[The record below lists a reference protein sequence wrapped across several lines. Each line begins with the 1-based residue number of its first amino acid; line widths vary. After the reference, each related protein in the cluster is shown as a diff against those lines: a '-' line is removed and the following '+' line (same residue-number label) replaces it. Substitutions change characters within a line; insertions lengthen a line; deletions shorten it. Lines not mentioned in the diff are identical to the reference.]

1 MLRHRL
7 GHTDF
12 DYEIEQ
18 TQENT
23 CCFLIVCIDF
33 DLNLYNPAGC
43 PGYLGHRAA
52 PPLLYLY
59 GQPGPGGRRQCTVAG
74 DYTVS
79 FTLSGMQ
86 SFAVMQYTMSYDA
99 AVLTVNG
106 HSDLLSDSLPDQLR
120 GLGAAGVLV
129 QNGTINFGFIT
140 RVDQTATTTAIDA
153 AGQLLLKL
161 QVTVT
166 TEAPVDFAKIVT
178 LDTDP
183 NQTFIEAD
191 YADYADYGTADQ
203 DCYALVTA
211 FDGYAATLYPM
222 TADLSPATG
231 HAVTGK
237 VLALANTSGKVAG
250 SAFTVIGCDVLINGE
265 VVATTG
271 ADGVFTIPSL
281 AAGTYTATLSYAYGY
296 DRDIK
301 ITVADTDVDLGTYG
315 MVVCNFKKDATV
327 DASDF
332 SAYKRATG
340 KSSSDDAYNAACD
353 FNHDGNIDATDY
365 SIYKAFT
372 GKNLNNDIYANA

>member
-1 MLRHRL
+1 MLRRRL
-7 GHTDF
+7 GYTDY

-18 TQENT
+18 TEENT

-33 DLNLYNPAGC
+33 DLNLYNPLAAQGT
-43 PGYLGHRAA
+43 LGTEKPHLSCTFTDSEGKAA
-52 PPLLYLY
+52 DGNALS
-59 GQPGPGGRRQCTVAG
+59 AG

-106 HSDLLSDSLPDQLR
+106 HSDLLSDSKPDQLR

-161 QVTVT
+161 QVTVA

-211 FDGYAATLYPM
+211 FDGYNATLYPM

-231 HAVTGK
+231 MPLPAGCWRWPIPAARSPAVH
-237 VLALANTSGKVAG
+237 LPS
-250 SAFTVIGCDVLINGE
+250 S
-265 VVATTG
+265 VV
-271 ADGVFTIPSL
+271 
-281 AAGTYTATLSYAYGY
+281 
-296 DRDIK
+296 
-301 ITVADTDVDLGTYG
+301 
-315 MVVCNFKKDATV
+315 MC
-327 DASDF
+327 
-332 SAYKRATG
+332 
-340 KSSSDDAYNAACD
+340 
-353 FNHDGNIDATDY
+353 
-365 SIYKAFT
+365 
-372 GKNLNNDIYANA
+372 

>member
-1 MLRHRL
+1 MKLNKLKRTLAAFLSFVLILTLTSISPLAAQGTL
-7 GHTDF
+7 GTEQPHLSCTFTDS
-12 DYEIEQ
+12 E
-18 TQENT
+18 
-23 CCFLIVCIDF
+23 
-33 DLNLYNPAGC
+33 G
-43 PGYLGHRAA
+43 RAVDGNA
-52 PPLLYLY
+52 LS
-59 GQPGPGGRRQCTVAG
+59 AG

-166 TEAPVDFAKIVT
+166 TDAPVDFAKIVT

-211 FDGYAATLYPM
+211 FDGYTATLYPM

-250 SAFTVIGCDVLINGE
+250 SAFTDRKS
-265 VVATTG
+265 VV
-271 ADGVFTIPSL
+271 
-281 AAGTYTATLSYAYGY
+281 
-296 DRDIK
+296 
-301 ITVADTDVDLGTYG
+301 
-315 MVVCNFKKDATV
+315 
-327 DASDF
+327 
-332 SAYKRATG
+332 
-340 KSSSDDAYNAACD
+340 
-353 FNHDGNIDATDY
+353 
-365 SIYKAFT
+365 
-372 GKNLNNDIYANA
+372 

>member
-1 MLRHRL
+1 MKLNKLKRTLAAFLSFVLILTLTSITPLAAQGTL
-7 GHTDF
+7 GTEQPHLSCTFTDS
-12 DYEIEQ
+12 E
-18 TQENT
+18 
-23 CCFLIVCIDF
+23 
-33 DLNLYNPAGC
+33 G
-43 PGYLGHRAA
+43 RAVDGNA
-52 PPLLYLY
+52 LS
-59 GQPGPGGRRQCTVAG
+59 AG

-106 HSDLLSDSLPDQLR
+106 HSDLLSDRLPDQLR

-166 TEAPVDFAKIVT
+166 TDAPVDFAKIVT

-211 FDGYAATLYPM
+211 FDGY
-222 TADLSPATG
+222 
-231 HAVTGK
+231 
-237 VLALANTSGKVAG
+237 
-250 SAFTVIGCDVLINGE
+250 
-265 VVATTG
+265 
-271 ADGVFTIPSL
+271 
-281 AAGTYTATLSYAYGY
+281 TATLSYAYGY

-301 ITVADTDVDLGTYG
+301 IMVADGDVDLGTYG
-315 MVVCNFKKDATV
+315 MVVCNFKKDATI
-327 DASDF
+327 DASDY

>member
-1 MLRHRL
+1 MKLNKLKRTLAAFLSFVLILTLTSISPLAAQGTL
-7 GHTDF
+7 GSEQPHLSCTFTDS
-12 DYEIEQ
+12 Q
-18 TQENT
+18 
-23 CCFLIVCIDF
+23 
-33 DLNLYNPAGC
+33 G
-43 PGYLGHRAA
+43 RAVDGNA
-52 PPLLYLY
+52 LS
-59 GQPGPGGRRQCTVAG
+59 AG

-203 DCYALVTA
+203 DCYALVNA
-211 FDGYAATLYPM
+211 FDGYNATLYLM
-222 TADLSPATG
+222 KADLSPATG

-301 ITVADTDVDLGTYG
+301 ITVADTDVGLGTYG
-315 MVVCNFKKDATV
+315 MVVCNFSKDMKIDGTDANVYKKASGRKSTV
-327 DASDF
+327 N
-332 SAYKRATG
+332 G
-340 KSSSDDAYNAACD
+340 YNAACD
-353 FNHDGNIDATDY
+353 FNHDGIVDGTDAN
-365 SIYKAFT
+365 IYKAFS
-372 GKNLNNDIYANA
+372 GKSLSEAIYTD

>member
-1 MLRHRL
+1 M

-59 GQPGPGGRRQCTVAG
+59 GQRGPGGRGNALSAG

-106 HSDLLSDSLPDQLR
+106 HSDLLSDSKPDQLR

-161 QVTVT
+161 QVTVAT
-166 TEAPVDFAKIVT
+166 VAPVDFAKIVT

-211 FDGYAATLYPM
+211 FDGYTATLYPM

-296 DRDIK
+296 DRDIE
-301 ITVADTDVDLGTYG
+301 ITVADGDVDLGTYG

-327 DASDF
+327 DASDY

>member
-1 MLRHRL
+1 MKLNKLKRTLAAFLSFVLILTLTSITPLAAQGTL
-7 GHTDF
+7 GTEQPHLSCTFTDS
-12 DYEIEQ
+12 E
-18 TQENT
+18 
-23 CCFLIVCIDF
+23 
-33 DLNLYNPAGC
+33 G
-43 PGYLGHRAA
+43 RAVDGNA
-52 PPLLYLY
+52 LS
-59 GQPGPGGRRQCTVAG
+59 AG

-161 QVTVT
+161 QVTVA

-211 FDGYAATLYPM
+211 FDGYNATLHPM

-237 VLALANTSGKVAG
+237 VLALANTNGDLAG
-250 SAFTVIGCDVLINGE
+250 DTFTVRNCDVVIADE
-265 VVATTG
+265 VVATTNN
-271 ADGVFTIPSL
+271 DGCFTIPSL
-281 AAGTYTATLSYAYGY
+281 PAGEYTATLRYAYGY
-296 DRDIK
+296 DRTVTF
-301 ITVADTDVDLGTYG
+301 TVADGDVDLGTYG
-315 MVVCNFKKDATV
+315 MVVCNFKKDSAINGT
-327 DASDF
+327 DF
-332 SAYKRATG
+332 NVYKRCTG
-340 KSSSDDAYNAACD
+340 KSKSDSTYNGACD
-353 FNHDGNIDATDY
+353 FNHDGAVNGTDY
-365 SIYKAFT
+365 NIYKAFS
-372 GKNLNNDIYANA
+372 GKMLSAEIYN

>member
-1 MLRHRL
+1 MKLNKLKRTLAAFLSFVLILTLTSISPLAAQGTL
-7 GHTDF
+7 GTEQPHLSCTFTDS
-12 DYEIEQ
+12 Q
-18 TQENT
+18 
-23 CCFLIVCIDF
+23 
-33 DLNLYNPAGC
+33 G
-43 PGYLGHRAA
+43 RAVDGNA
-52 PPLLYLY
+52 LS
-59 GQPGPGGRRQCTVAG
+59 AG

-120 GLGAAGVLV
+120 GAAGVLV

-140 RVDQTATTTAIDA
+140 RVDQTATTTASDA

-166 TEAPVDFAKIVT
+166 TDAPVDFAKIVT

-211 FDGYAATLYPM
+211 FDGYTATLYPM

-315 MVVCNFKKDATV
+315 MVVCNFKKDSAINGT
-327 DASDF
+327 DF
-332 SAYKRATG
+332 NVYKRCTG
-340 KSSSDDAYNAACD
+340 KSKSDSTYNSACD
-353 FNHDGNIDATDY
+353 FNHDGAVNGTDY
-365 SIYKAFT
+365 NIYKAFS
-372 GKNLNNDIYANA
+372 GKMLSAEIYN

>member
-1 MLRHRL
+1 MKLNKLKRTLAAFLSFVLILTLTSITPLAAQGTL
-7 GHTDF
+7 GTEQPHLSCTFTDS
-12 DYEIEQ
+12 Q
-18 TQENT
+18 
-23 CCFLIVCIDF
+23 
-33 DLNLYNPAGC
+33 G
-43 PGYLGHRAA
+43 RAVDGNA
-52 PPLLYLY
+52 LS
-59 GQPGPGGRRQCTVAG
+59 AG

-183 NQTFIEAD
+183 NQTFLEAD

-211 FDGYAATLYPM
+211 FDGYTATLYPM

-231 HAVTGK
+231 HAVTGR
-237 VLALANTSGKVAG
+237 VLALANTNGDLAG
-250 SAFTVIGCDVLINGE
+250 DTFTVRNCDVVIADE
-265 VVATTG
+265 VVATTNN
-271 ADGVFTIPSL
+271 DGCFTIPSL
-281 AAGTYTATLSYAYGY
+281 PAGEYTATLRYAYGY
-296 DRDIK
+296 DRTVTF
-301 ITVADTDVDLGTYG
+301 TVADSDLNLGDLG
-315 MVVCNFKKDATV
+315 MIVCNFDKDAYINSADYAV
-327 DASDF
+327 YYASSGSQSGEAD
-332 SAYKRATG
+332 
-340 KSSSDDAYNAACD
+340 YNKFCD
-353 FNHDGNIDATDY
+353 FNHDGYVNASDY
-365 SIYKAFT
+365 ALYSAFS
-372 GKNLNNDIYANA
+372 GCDLSSFSYENN

>member
-1 MLRHRL
+1 MKLNKLKRTLAAFLSFVLILTLTSITPLAAQGTL
-7 GHTDF
+7 GTEQPHLSCTFTDS
-12 DYEIEQ
+12 E
-18 TQENT
+18 
-23 CCFLIVCIDF
+23 
-33 DLNLYNPAGC
+33 G
-43 PGYLGHRAA
+43 RAVDGNA
-52 PPLLYLY
+52 LS
-59 GQPGPGGRRQCTVAG
+59 AG

-140 RVDQTATTTAIDA
+140 RVDQTATTTAIEA

-211 FDGYAATLYPM
+211 FDGYTATLYPM

-231 HAVTGK
+231 HAVTGR

-315 MVVCNFKKDATV
+315 MVVCNFKKDSAINGT
-327 DASDF
+327 DF
-332 SAYKRATG
+332 NVYKRCTG
-340 KSSSDDAYNAACD
+340 KSKSDSTYNGACD
-353 FNHDGNIDATDY
+353 FNHDGAVNGTDY
-365 SIYKAFT
+365 NIYKAFS
-372 GKNLNNDIYANA
+372 GKMLSAEIYH

>member
-1 MLRHRL
+1 MKLNKLKRTLAAFLSFVLILTLTSITPLAAQGTL
-7 GHTDF
+7 GTEKPHLSCTFTDS
-12 DYEIEQ
+12 E
-18 TQENT
+18 
-23 CCFLIVCIDF
+23 
-33 DLNLYNPAGC
+33 GK
-43 PGYLGHRAA
+43 AA
-52 PPLLYLY
+52 DGNALS
-59 GQPGPGGRRQCTVAG
+59 AG

-106 HSDLLSDSLPDQLR
+106 HSDLLSDSKPDQLR

-140 RVDQTATTTAIDA
+140 RVDQIATTTAIDA
-153 AGQLLLKL
+153 ADQLLLKL
-161 QVTVT
+161 QVTVA

-191 YADYADYGTADQ
+191 YADYADNGTADQ

-211 FDGYAATLYPM
+211 FDGYNATLYPM

-231 HAVTGK
+231 HAVTGR

-296 DRDIK
+296 DRDIE
-301 ITVADTDVDLGTYG
+301 ITVADGDVDLGTYG

-327 DASDF
+327 DASDY

>member
-1 MLRHRL
+1 MGTEKPHLSCTF
-7 GHTDF
+7 TDS
-12 DYEIEQ
+12 E
-18 TQENT
+18 
-23 CCFLIVCIDF
+23 
-33 DLNLYNPAGC
+33 GK
-43 PGYLGHRAA
+43 AA
-52 PPLLYLY
+52 DGNALS
-59 GQPGPGGRRQCTVAG
+59 AG

-106 HSDLLSDSLPDQLR
+106 HSDLLSDSKPDQLR

-140 RVDQTATTTAIDA
+140 RVDQIATTTAIDA

-161 QVTVT
+161 QVTVA

-211 FDGYAATLYPM
+211 FDGYNATLYPM

-231 HAVTGK
+231 HAVTGR

-271 ADGVFTIPSL
+271 ADGVFTIPFL

-296 DRDIK
+296 DRDIE
-301 ITVADTDVDLGTYG
+301 ITVADGDVDLGTYG

-327 DASDF
+327 DASDY

>member
-1 MLRHRL
+1 MKLNKLKRTLAAFLSFVLILTLTSITPLAAQGTL
-7 GHTDF
+7 GTEQPNLSCTFTDS
-12 DYEIEQ
+12 E
-18 TQENT
+18 
-23 CCFLIVCIDF
+23 
-33 DLNLYNPAGC
+33 G
-43 PGYLGHRAA
+43 RAVDA
-52 PPLLYLY
+52 NALS
-59 GQPGPGGRRQCTVAG
+59 AG

-106 HSDLLSDSLPDQLR
+106 HSDLLSDSKPDQLR

-140 RVDQTATTTAIDA
+140 RVDQTATTTAIHA

-161 QVTVT
+161 QVTVA

-203 DCYALVTA
+203 DCYALVNA
-211 FDGYAATLYPM
+211 FDGYNATLYLM
-222 TADLSPATG
+222 KADLSPATG

-281 AAGTYTATLSYAYGY
+281 AAGTYTATLSYAYGF

-315 MVVCNFKKDATV
+315 MVVCNFSKDMKIDGTDANVYKKASGRKSTV
-327 DASDF
+327 N
-332 SAYKRATG
+332 G
-340 KSSSDDAYNAACD
+340 YNAACD
-353 FNHDGNIDATDY
+353 FNHDGTVDGTDAN
-365 SIYKAFT
+365 IYKAFS
-372 GKNLNNDIYANA
+372 GKSLSEAIYTD